1 MACVRIFGHK
11 FVRIVDMFVHCVRE
25 LGHMRNI
32 LLIIGSLL
40 PLASSWVYIAS
51 ILRGVS
57 KPQRTTKLL
66 LTIITG
72 LSFFSLWAAGDTS
85 GIWLA
90 LASFV
95 QVAVIYGLS
104 LVYGMGGRDKL
115 DFVCIVLCAVGIMVW
130 VATGSSLAGLVA
142 SIVADLVAVIPA
154 LVKTWRLPHTE
165 SWLFYA
171 LDTLAAG
178 FIMAAGPYDLLALL
192 FPAYILV
199 INAVFVLVIWRAPL
213 LRGLRKALSL
223 SRAKRTNPERYRQT
237 YELDN
242 D

>member
-1 MACVRIFGHK
+1 
-11 FVRIVDMFVHCVRE
+11 
-25 LGHMRNI
+25 MRN
-32 LLIIGSLL
+32 LLLMIGTLL
-40 PLASSWVYIAS
+40 PLVSRWVYIAS
-51 ILRGVS
+51 ILRGIS

-66 LTIITG
+66 LTVITG

-85 GIWLA
+85 GVWLA

-95 QVAVIYGLS
+95 QVAIIYGLS
-104 LVYGMGGRDKL
+104 FKYGMGGRDRL
-115 DFVCIVLCAVGIMVW
+115 ELICIVLCILGIAAW
-130 VATGSSLAGLVA
+130 IATGDSVAGLIA

-171 LDTLAAG
+171 LDTIAAG
-178 FIMAAGPYDLLALL
+178 FIMAAGPYDLLALV

-199 INAVFVLVIWRAPL
+199 INAVFVVTIWRAPL
-213 LRGLRKALSL
+213 LRGLRRAR
-223 SRAKRTNPERYRQT
+223 SRHRAERTNPESCHQM
-237 YELDN
+237 YEPDN